1 MNQLP
6 LYIPVIFIL
15 TTALTVFI
23 FLKAHHKAAKSFLFL
38 AGWLLLQALLALN
51 GFYLS
56 ASQGV
61 PTFFLLI
68 IPPVLVITILFLVKS
83 GRSFIDQLDIK
94 MLTLIHIIRVPVEL
108 VLYGLFANNLVPKAM
123 TFEGRNLD
131 ILAGLSAP
139 LVYYWGFVKNRIS
152 VRFIL
157 IWNMICLGLL
167 LNIIII
173 AILSLPLPF
182 RQFGQDLPEM
192 ALVYFP
198 FIWLPCCIVPIILF
212 SHLAAIRQLVGQ
224 GENKTLFK
232 KN

>member
-23 FLKAHHKAAKSFLFL
+23 YLKSHHIAAKSLLLL
-38 AGWLLLQALLALN
+38 AGWLLLQTLLALN

-61 PTFFLLI
+61 PTFFFLI
-68 IPPVLVITILFLVKS
+68 IPPLFVIAILFLVTS
-83 GRSFIDQLDIK
+83 GRNYIDQLDIK

-108 VLYGLFANNLVPKAM
+108 VLYGLFVNNLVPKAM

-152 VRFIL
+152 YRFIL
-157 IWNMICLGLL
+157 IWHVICLGLL
-167 LNIIII
+167 LNIVII

-182 RQFGQDLPEM
+182 RHFGQDLSEM
-192 ALVYFP
+192 ALLYFP
-198 FIWLPCCIVPIILF
+198 FVWLPCCIVPIILF
-212 SHLAAIRQLVGQ
+212 SHLASIRQLMLRGVIPWVH
-224 GENKTLFK
+224 
-232 KN
+232 